1 MSVIRISRLNNDDKK
16 VFMVGKAGVG
26 LQVNEDE
33 ALYVAKTLALLLG
46 FNVVERAK
54 VGLEYK
60 QTNANQNSTKEYP
73 LGKEHS

>member
-1 MSVIRISRLNNDDKK
+1 MSVIRISRLNNDDIK

-46 FNVVERAK
+46 FDVVEGAK
-54 VGLEYK
+54 EDVKYK
-60 QTNANQNSTKEYP
+60 QANANQNSTKEYP